1 MKTLAR
7 QRGMGLFQWVA
18 VLAIAGFFLLF
29 AFKIVPLYAENRYV
43 IAALRALEDDGS
55 KVSDMSD
62 AEIRKKLANFYLIN
76 NVRSEGPTQN
86 IQIERTDQKAI
97 IMIDYETRVNFIY
110 NIDLVLKFQ
119 NHLDSSQVNLCC
131 APLPADANR
140 SSD

>member
-18 VLAIAGFFLLF
+18 VLAIAGFFMLF
-29 AFKIVPLYAENRYV
+29 AFRIVPLYAENRYV
-43 IAALRALEDDGS
+43 IAALRSMEDGGT
-55 KVSDMSD
+55 KVSDMTD
-62 AEIRKKLANFYLIN
+62 AEIRKKLTNFYMIN

-86 IQIERTDQKAI
+86 IQIDRTDQKVM

-119 NHLDSSQVNLCC
+119 NHLDSTHVNLCC
-131 APLPADANR
+131 DPLPEANR
-140 SSD
+140 ISD